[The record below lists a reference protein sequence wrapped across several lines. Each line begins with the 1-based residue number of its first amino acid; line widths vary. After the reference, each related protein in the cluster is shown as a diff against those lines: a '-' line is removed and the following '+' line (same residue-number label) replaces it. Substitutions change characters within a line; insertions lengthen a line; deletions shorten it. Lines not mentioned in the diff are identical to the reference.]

1 MNSIGYNFL
10 GMFRLG
16 DRTYARRMVGERDV
30 PWRAAT
36 KVRSPVRTSACDMEE
51 EDRARWMA
59 ARRFGLLVSLL
70 DAMHYF
76 VTQACMHVCMVKY
89 GSGCARSDRLLRGSR
104 RRCPMPGRQ
113 M

>member
-1 MNSIGYNFL
+1 ML
-10 GMFRLG
+10 RLG

-70 DAMHYF
+70 NAMHYF
-76 VTQACMHVCMVKY
+76 VTHVCMY
-89 GSGCARSDRLLRGSR
+89 GEIWLRLREVGQTIARLTAAVSDAWQTNVASWLFLA
-104 RRCPMPGRQ
+104 
-113 M
+113 